1 MYQFY
6 YAEPTGK
13 PRPDY
18 QKKLKDVFT
27 VTAIRPT
34 MWEEHCL
41 ECSAPQCFESCVHF
55 EARCDGRCKRF
66 VNGIEVRPEPNG
78 CCGQAAHITFRKW
91 ANMMTILFSAMLPP
105 EECRELTEKNQRLG
119 ESLRKTVTSA
129 LPIGAKW
136 GVIRGREYIRRR
148 GLRALRGMENSPD
161 AFVFHGY
168 SFEEDPFRLIV
179 EIYDDHTS
187 RFKTSLL
194 LESGENLLVLGRE
207 QLTEACWTNG
217 YLVKVYPENDREAEL
232 DILWC
237 DFVQG
242 TPVDAER
249 PAATVKCV
257 VWDLDNT
264 LWDGILIETEDP
276 DTLTLLPGV
285 EDVIRQLDERGII
298 QSIASKNDYAAAWSV
313 VERLGLAEYFLY
325 PQIHWNAK
333 SGSMRQIA
341 ESLNI
346 GLDTLALIDDSSFE
360 REQVRT
366 MCPQV
371 RVYDAAELDGL
382 LERPELTV
390 VVTEES
396 RNRRAMYRA
405 EEKRN
410 QLKAGDNTDTVEFLK
425 KCHLRIKLFTPEKES
440 ELLRC
445 FELVVR
451 TNQLNMSGS
460 KYTEEEFA
468 DVLDRPG
475 HRNVAFSCEDDF
487 GGYGIVGF
495 GQYKV
500 ENGALVFTEFAMS
513 CRVAGKYVES
523 AFFAALLAAESCENG
538 RFSVQK
544 TKKNILLRRTLEDIG
559 FHTESGSEK
568 RIDYTFNGA
577 LKEREL
583 VAVNYRQNPRPPRS
597 IGEN

>member
-6 YAEPTGK
+6 YAEPTEA
-13 PRPDY
+13 PRPEY
-18 QKKLKDVFT
+18 RKKLNEEFT
-27 VTAIRPT
+27 VTAIRPA

-41 ECSAPQCFESCVHF
+41 ECSVPQCYESCAHF
-55 EARCDGRCKRF
+55 EARTDGRCKRF
-66 VNGIEVRPEPNG
+66 ANGIAVRPEPNG
-78 CCGQAAHITFRKW
+78 CCGQAARVTFRKW
-91 ANMMTILFSAMLPP
+91 ANMMTIIFPAMLKP
-105 EECRELTEKNQRLG
+105 EAYISLTEKNQRLG
-119 ESLRKTVTSA
+119 ERLRNTLTSA
-129 LPIGAKW
+129 LPVGMKW
-136 GVIRGREYIRRR
+136 NIIRGREYLRRR
-148 GLRALRGMENSPD
+148 GLRAMRVPENRPD

-168 SFEEDPFRLIV
+168 SFEPEPFHLIV
-179 EIYDDHTS
+179 EIYDDHTP

-194 LESGENLLVLGRE
+194 LEPGENLFVLGRE
-207 QLTEACWTNG
+207 RLAEPCWTYGN
-217 YLVKVYPENDREAEL
+217 LVKIYPENDREAEL

-242 TPVDAER
+242 IPVPAEK

-276 DTLTLLPGV
+276 DTLQLLPGV
-285 EDVIRQLDERGII
+285 EETIRTLDERGII
-298 QSIASKNDYAAAWSV
+298 QSIASKNDFDAAWPV
-313 VERLGLAEYFLY
+313 LERLGLAEYFLY

-341 ESLNI
+341 GDLNI

-371 RVYDAAELDGL
+371 RVYDAADLRELPN
-382 LERPELTV
+382 RPELTV

-405 EEKRN
+405 EERRN
-410 QLKAGDNTDTVEFLK
+410 QMKAGDNIDTIEFLK
-425 KCHLRIKLFTPEKES
+425 RCHLRMELFTPETES
-440 ELLRC
+440 EILRC
-445 FELVVR
+445 YELVVR

-460 KYTEEEFA
+460 KYTEGEFA
-468 DVLDRPG
+468 GVLARPG
-475 HRNVAFSCEDDF
+475 HRNAAFSCVDDF

-500 ENGALVFTEFAMS
+500 EDGELVFTEFAMS

-523 AFFAALLAAESCENG
+523 AFFSALLAAENCKSG

-544 TKKNILLRRTLEDIG
+544 TKKNILLRRTLEEIG
-559 FHTESGSEK
+559 FVTERDSDK
-568 RIDYTFNGA
+568 RIDYSFGSD

-583 VAVNYRQNPRPPRS
+583 VEVR
-597 IGEN
+597 G

>member
-6 YAEPTGK
+6 YAEPAAAA
-13 PRPDY
+13 PPEY
-18 QKKLKDVFT
+18 KKRVSDVFT

-41 ECSAPQCFESCVHF
+41 ECSPPQCYESCVHF
-55 EARCDGRCKRF
+55 EARKDGRCKRF
-66 VNGIEVRPEPNG
+66 INGIAVRPAPDG
-78 CCGQAAHITFRKW
+78 CCGQAAHVTFRKW
-91 ANMMTILFSAMLPP
+91 ANMMTIVFPAMLTVDDYAAM
-105 EECRELTEKNQRLG
+105 TEKNQRLG
-119 ESLRKTVTSA
+119 DSLRKTVTSG
-129 LPIGAKW
+129 LPTGAKW
-136 GVIRGREYIRRR
+136 GLIRGREYLRRR
-148 GLRALRGMENSPD
+148 GLRALQGLENRPD
-161 AFVFHGY
+161 AFVFHGFSY
-168 SFEEDPFRLIV
+168 ETEPFHLIV
-179 EIYDDHTS
+179 EVYDDHTP

-194 LESGENLLVLGRE
+194 LEPGENLIVLNKE
-207 QLTEACWTNG
+207 QLAEPCWTYG

-242 TPVDAER
+242 TPVAAEQ
-249 PAATVKCV
+249 PAAKVKCV

-264 LWDGILIETEDP
+264 LWDGTLIETEDP
-276 DTLTLLPGV
+276 DTLKLLPGV
-285 EDVIRQLDERGII
+285 EVTIRRLDERGII
-298 QSIASKNDYAAAWSV
+298 QSIASKNDHAAAWPV

-360 REQVRT
+360 REQVRAL
-366 MCPQV
+366 CPQV

-382 LERPELTV
+382 LDRPELTV

-410 QLKAGDNTDTVEFLK
+410 QMKAGDNADTVEFLK
-425 KCHLRIKLFTPEKES
+425 KCHLRIELFTPESDS
-440 ELLRC
+440 EILRC

-451 TNQLNMSGS
+451 TNQLNMSGT

-468 DVLDRPG
+468 DVLARPG

-495 GQYKV
+495 GQYRV
-500 ENGALVFTEFAMS
+500 ENGELAFTEFAMS

-523 AFFAALLAAESCENG
+523 AFFAALLDSEGCERG

-544 TKKNILLRRTLEDIG
+544 TKKNTLLRRTLEDIG
-559 FHTESGSEK
+559 FRSESDSEK
-568 RIDYTFNGA
+568 RIDFTFDGE

-583 VAVNYRQNPRPPRS
+583 VAVRRREP
-597 IGEN
+597 